1 MQLIL
6 IVQVSIAL
14 LAGELT
20 GLLPIG
26 PWAGLLIAIAG
37 PMFALVHG
45 VVLSW
50 NAHRLMDRASRA
62 GVEALY
68 RSNGWMGWVVT
79 GTMALAACSDLA
91 RAAEPT
97 IGFIGVS
104 VLLMGLAITATLTT
118 YATTWSVEKR
128 LRESSLMRALDGM
141 APLHPMPSRSAFVL
155 MQARAGLVPMLVPLL
170 VPIVMSEALRALA
183 LRFDPDL
190 AEPARFTG
198 ALAGTVLLFVMVP
211 LLVPPL
217 LGLRR
222 LAPGPMRDDL
232 EELAKG
238 AGVGVREIWVWPTE
252 GLIANAAVMGAIPG
266 LRCVMLSDCLLECMP
281 REQVRAVMA
290 HELGHVVRRHLPWML
305 VVIIGCW
312 TLAGAMVTPIA
323 QFIYERAVSESSE
336 ASVAGITQA
345 AALARDACVLGLGL
359 VAFGFASRRFERQA
373 DTYAVQL
380 LSAGAPTQSETGV
393 VATGVVATGAAV
405 DAMAGALGTVALL
418 NNVAPTR
425 SSWRHGSI
433 AWRQDYLRTLTGSDC
448 DAMSIDRL
456 VVAMRWIAAAVI
468 GVELARGFF
477 PL

>member
-50 NAHRLMDRASRA
+50 NAHRLMDRASRV
-62 GVEALY
+62 GVEALF

-79 GTMALAACSDLA
+79 STMALAACSDLA

-190 AEPARFTG
+190 AESAFDSLALSRAR
-198 ALAGTVLLFVMVP
+198 
-211 LLVPPL
+211 
-217 LGLRR
+217 
-222 LAPGPMRDDL
+222 
-232 EELAKG
+232 
-238 AGVGVREIWVWPTE
+238 
-252 GLIANAAVMGAIPG
+252 
-266 LRCVMLSDCLLECMP
+266 CCCL
-281 REQVRAVMA
+281 
-290 HELGHVVRRHLPWML
+290 
-305 VVIIGCW
+305 
-312 TLAGAMVTPIA
+312 
-323 QFIYERAVSESSE
+323 
-336 ASVAGITQA
+336 
-345 AALARDACVLGLGL
+345 
-359 VAFGFASRRFERQA
+359 
-373 DTYAVQL
+373 
-380 LSAGAPTQSETGV
+380 
-393 VATGVVATGAAV
+393 
-405 DAMAGALGTVALL
+405 
-418 NNVAPTR
+418 
-425 SSWRHGSI
+425 
-433 AWRQDYLRTLTGSDC
+433 
-448 DAMSIDRL
+448 
-456 VVAMRWIAAAVI
+456 
-468 GVELARGFF
+468 
-477 PL
+477 

>member
-1 MQLIL
+1 MTSGGTAIQENI
-6 IVQVSIAL
+6 ITRAPMRQGMSVRSVAQ
-14 LAGELT
+14 
-20 GLLPIG
+20 
-26 PWAGLLIAIAG
+26 AIA
-37 PMFALVHG
+37 V
-45 VVLSW
+45 
-50 NAHRLMDRASRA
+50 
-62 GVEALY
+62 
-68 RSNGWMGWVVT
+68 
-79 GTMALAACSDLA
+79 
-91 RAAEPT
+91 
-97 IGFIGVS
+97 
-104 VLLMGLAITATLTT
+104 
-118 YATTWSVEKR
+118 
-128 LRESSLMRALDGM
+128 
-141 APLHPMPSRSAFVL
+141 
-155 MQARAGLVPMLVPLL
+155 
-170 VPIVMSEALRALA
+170 
-183 LRFDPDL
+183 
-190 AEPARFTG
+190 
-198 ALAGTVLLFVMVP
+198 
-211 LLVPPL
+211 
-217 LGLRR
+217 
-222 LAPGPMRDDL
+222 
-232 EELAKG
+232 
-238 AGVGVREIWVWPTE
+238 
-252 GLIANAAVMGAIPG
+252 
-266 LRCVMLSDCLLECMP
+266 
-281 REQVRAVMA
+281 
-290 HELGHVVRRHLPWML
+290 
-305 VVIIGCW
+305 
-312 TLAGAMVTPIA
+312 AMVTPIA